1 MEEEISVKNTEESA
15 NIVPR
20 LIENEMKKS
29 YMDYA
34 MSVIVSRALPDVRD
48 GLKPVHRRV
57 LFAMNEMG
65 MVHNKPYK
73 KSARIVGECLGKY
86 HPHGDTAV
94 YDTMVRMAQ
103 QWSLRYPLIDG
114 QGNFG
119 SIDGDSAAAMRY
131 TEARLK
137 LVAEYLLN
145 DIKKETVDF
154 QPNFDGSL
162 KEPVVLPAQIPN
174 LLINGTSGIAV
185 GMATNM
191 PPHNLTEVI
200 DGINHIIDNPE
211 ASVYDIMQFVK
222 GPDFPTGGTIIGD
235 AGIQQA
241 YLTGRG
247 RLIVRAKTEQEEKK
261 GRTHIIVTELP
272 YQVNKSKLIEQMAD
286 LVRDKH
292 VPGIADLK
300 DESDRQGM
308 RIVITLKKDANSEI
322 VLNQLHKHSR
332 LQTTFGVNSLA
343 LVNQQPKT
351 LNLVQMIKHFINH
364 RIEIVFRRTQF
375 ELKKAEEKCHL
386 LEGLVIAL
394 DNIDPVIVLIK
405 AAKSANEAKLKLI
418 DQYNLSDK
426 QSQAIL
432 DMKLQ
437 RLTNL
442 EQGKIRQE
450 LAETLKLIEEL
461 KSILVSKEK
470 LFNIIKSELN
480 EIKEKFGDKRRT
492 EIIEGGELEIES
504 EDLIKEENVIVTITH
519 RGYIKRQNIDTYK
532 KQKRGGKGII
542 GTGTTEE
549 DFVEN
554 LFVTSTH
561 SYMLFFTDQGQL
573 YWLKVYKVP
582 EGSRTSKGKA
592 LINLIRLDKN
602 ERITAM
608 IPVREFNHHHYLV
621 MVTKDGIIKRCLLKL
636 FSKPRRGGIRAISL
650 NPGNEL
656 VNVLMT
662 NGSDKVMIATKKGMA
677 VKFHEKDARPIGRTA
692 RGVKGISLKK
702 DDKVI
707 DAIICKDDKT
717 ILTVT
722 EKGYGKR
729 TLVSDYRTV
738 RRGGVGVINIKCTE
752 KNGNVVVTKC
762 VEGKDDIMIISQKG
776 IMIRINA
783 KNVSKIGRSTQGVR
797 LMKLKPGD
805 KVMAAAKIISEE
817 NEVEE

>member
-308 RIVITLKKDANSEI
+308 RIVITLKKDANPEI